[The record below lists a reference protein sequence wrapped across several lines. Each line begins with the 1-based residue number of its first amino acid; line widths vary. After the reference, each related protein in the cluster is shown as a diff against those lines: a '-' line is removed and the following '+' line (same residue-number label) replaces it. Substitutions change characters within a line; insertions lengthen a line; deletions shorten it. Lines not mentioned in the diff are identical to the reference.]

1 MDFFFHRG
9 IRNKNLGKVKN
20 FQVWVAK
27 DLLRKGQKT
36 TGGGAY
42 SAPPPSWLKGLRL
55 KNMYCSYHSIKQ
67 NRCMLCTLKSHWI
80 LPPISAIELQSIY
93 VCALYLC
100 IASSKFAIF
109 APIYL
114 AKCSIIRGQSII
126 KQEEESFFI
135 TKDLALKQN
144 CFH

>member
-1 MDFFFHRG
+1 MYWVSQKCSARGLNKFSDFFFHRG

-20 FQVWVAK
+20 FQVWVAWRF
-27 DLLRKGQKT
+27 LSKGQKT
-36 TGGGAY
+36 TGGAY
-42 SAPPPSWLKGLRL
+42 SSPTP
-55 KNMYCSYHSIKQ
+55 
-67 NRCMLCTLKSHWI
+67 RCMLCTLKSHWI

-100 IASSKFAIF
+100 IASSRFAIF